1 MNKILITG
9 MEFFAFHGH
18 YEEEKL
24 AGNKFV
30 VDLTLWYNTRKAE
43 QSDNLEDALNYQ
55 SVYISVKEV
64 ISNTK
69 VNLLEHLAAKILDT
83 LFSEFDNLRKA
94 EVYLKKVNPPMG
106 GQIKDVGVVMRKKNK
121 KEKKINQT
129 LFFFVK

>member
-121 KEKKINQT
+121 KEKK
-129 LFFFVK
+129 

>member
-121 KEKKINQT
+121 KEKN
-129 LFFFVK
+129 

>member
-94 EVYLKKVNPPMG
+94 EVYLKKANPPMG

-121 KEKKINQT
+121 KEKINQT
-129 LFFFVK
+129 LFLSNN

>member
-30 VDLTLWYNTRKAE
+30 VDLTLWCNTRKAE

-121 KEKKINQT
+121 KEKK
-129 LFFFVK
+129 

>member
-30 VDLTLWYNTRKAE
+30 VDLILWYNTRKAE

-121 KEKKINQT
+121 KEKK
-129 LFFFVK
+129 

>member
-55 SVYISVKEV
+55 SVYISVKEI

-69 VNLLEHLAAKILDT
+69 VKLLEHLAAKILDN

-121 KEKKINQT
+121 KEKK
-129 LFFFVK
+129 

>member
-106 GQIKDVGVVMRKKNK
+106 GQFKDVGVVMRKKNK
-121 KEKKINQT
+121 KEKK
-129 LFFFVK
+129 

>member
-30 VDLTLWYNTRKAE
+30 VDLKLWYDTRKAE
-43 QSDNLEDALNYQ
+43 KSDNLEDALDYQ
-55 SVYISVKEV
+55 SVYVVIKEV

-83 LFSEFDNLRKA
+83 LFSEFDNLPKA
-94 EVYLKKVNPPMG
+94 EIYLKKVSPPMG
-106 GQIKDVGVVMRKKNK
+106 GQIRDVGVVIKKKNK
-121 KEKKINQT
+121 KTIN
-129 LFFFVK
+129 